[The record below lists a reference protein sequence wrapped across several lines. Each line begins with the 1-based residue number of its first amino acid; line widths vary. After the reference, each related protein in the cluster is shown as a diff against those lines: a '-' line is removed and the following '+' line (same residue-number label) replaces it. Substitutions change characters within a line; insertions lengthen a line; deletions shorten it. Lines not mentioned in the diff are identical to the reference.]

1 MQKQLTKQALV
12 SLWASL
18 LATAAISQERGAPLA
33 TVPEYSDEPSGWVRI
48 EVAIFADSDAAAL
61 TAETWEHAPTL
72 GYPESRRWLTR
83 YEEIKA
89 LMDEWG
95 ESAVTVNAD
104 GSIEV
109 VPEPVLEPMIEATQE
124 VSEPVID
131 GELAGEY
138 LEETMGGTPLEVRD
152 DAGIVADSIL
162 SIEEPETLTGAD
174 TSAAFEIDGPDLSE
188 FTEPMSEDALDLRNN
203 PDVVQNGASAAP
215 KSGGTQVSMEELLTE
230 VDTEDSNADRAIVE
244 EIVADDATVE
254 VSTEGLDDN
263 VDTAAIDAVDIF
275 NTGDLTDTSAQFGN
289 MTGGFP
295 DNSSIPGSDINW
307 LDGYASDEENADDT
321 DTIAP
326 DEAPPALPT
335 PYQALAVEML
345 KQGLDK
351 LQQQAERA
359 PVIAAA
365 WLQAPGDKGA
375 PIVLDA
381 WQQASDFPVVQGT
394 LTFARDDEASV
405 TVDLWLNTI
414 GDYLPPRFEAIEI
427 PSAPKRVLV
436 IETPPTE
443 RQPLQ
448 EAELPEFID
457 LRTGLNTDGSAST
470 VDESD
475 ATIEPAEQASSP
487 YRHAIAVSEQR
498 DIREGYVR
506 YIDHPTLQV
515 VATWRELSFKE
526 VYELGESQRIR
537 RDIDSLTRTLTAAP
551 KTTGPGPE
559 GPPSQTASEPTDTTA
574 P

>member
-12 SLWASL
+12 SLLASL
-18 LATAAISQERGAPLA
+18 LATAAISQERAAALA

-48 EVAIFADSDAAAL
+48 EVAIFADSNAATL
-61 TAETWEHAPTL
+61 NAETWEHAPTL
-72 GYPESRRWLTR
+72 RYPESRRWLTR
-83 YEEIKA
+83 YDEIKA

-104 GSIEV
+104 GSIDV
-109 VPEPVLEPMIEATQE
+109 VPEPVI
-124 VSEPVID
+124 EPVIAAVQENSEPPID
-131 GELAGEY
+131 SALEGES
-138 LEETMGGTPLEVRD
+138 LEVAMGDAPLQVSD
-152 DAGIVADSIL
+152 DAGITVDSPLGID
-162 SIEEPETLTGAD
+162 EPETLTDGD
-174 TSAAFEIDGPDLSE
+174 TSPSAEIDGSDLAQLV
-188 FTEPMSEDALDLRNN
+188 EPLPEDALELSNN
-203 PDVVQNGASAAP
+203 PDDDPNSAPAAP
-215 KSGGTQVSMEELLTE
+215 IAGGTQVSMEELLTE
-230 VDTEDSNADRAIVE
+230 VDTDSIADSALAE
-244 EIVADDATVE
+244 ESVADDATVA

-275 NTGDLTDTSAQFGN
+275 NTGDMTDASAQFGS

-307 LDGYASDEENADDT
+307 LDGYAIDEENAEDT

-326 DEAPPALPT
+326 EEAPPALPT

-351 LQQQAERA
+351 LQQQADRA
-359 PVIAAA
+359 PVTAVA
-365 WLQAPGDKGA
+365 WLQGPGDDGT

-381 WQQASDFPVVQGT
+381 WQEASDFPIVQGT
-394 LTFARDDEASV
+394 LTFARDDEAFV
-405 TVDLWLNTI
+405 AVDLWLNTS
-414 GDYLPPRFEAIEI
+414 GDYLPPRFEAIET

-443 RQPLQ
+443 QEPAL
-448 EAELPEFID
+448 EAEAPQFID
-457 LRTGLNTDGSAST
+457 LRTGLNTDGSVSK
-470 VDESD
+470 VDESG
-475 ATIEPAEQASSP
+475 ATSESAEQTSSP

-551 KTTGPGPE
+551 NTTGLTPE
-559 GPPSQTASEPTDTTA
+559 GPRPQTAPESMDSSA

>member
-1 MQKQLTKQALV
+1 MQKQLTKQALL
-12 SLWASL
+12 SLLASL
-18 LATAAISQERGAPLA
+18 LATAAISQERGEALA

-48 EVAIFADSDAAAL
+48 EVAIFADSNATTL
-61 TAETWEHAPTL
+61 NAETWEHAPTL
-72 GYPESRRWLTR
+72 RYPDSRRWLTR
-83 YEEIKA
+83 YDEIKA

-104 GSIEV
+104 GSIDV
-109 VPEPVLEPMIEATQE
+109 VPEPIIEPVIEAAQE
-124 VSEPVID
+124 TSEPLID
-131 GELAGEY
+131 GELEGESM
-138 LEETMGGTPLEVRD
+138 ETTMGNASLQVSD
-152 DAGIVADSIL
+152 DSGINVDSLLGID
-162 SIEEPETLTGAD
+162 EAETLTDGD
-174 TSAAFEIDGPDLSE
+174 TSPLAEIDGSDLAQLV
-188 FTEPMSEDALDLRNN
+188 EPLPENAIELSNN
-203 PDVVQNGASAAP
+203 PDDDPNSAPAAP
-215 KSGGTQVSMEELLTE
+215 IAGGTQVSMEELLTE
-230 VDTEDSNADRAIVE
+230 VDTDSIADSALAE
-244 EIVADDATVE
+244 ESVADDATVA

-275 NTGDLTDTSAQFGN
+275 NTGDMTDASAQFGS

-307 LDGYASDEENADDT
+307 LDGYAIDEENAEDT

-326 DEAPPALPT
+326 EEAPPALPT

-351 LQQQAERA
+351 LQQQADRA
-359 PVIAAA
+359 PVTAVA
-365 WLQAPGDKGA
+365 WLQGPGDDGT

-381 WQQASDFPVVQGT
+381 WQEASDFPIVQGT
-394 LTFARDDEASV
+394 LTFARDDEAFV
-405 TVDLWLNTI
+405 AVDLWLNTS
-414 GDYLPPRFEAIEI
+414 GDYLPPRFEAIET

-443 RQPLQ
+443 Q
-448 EAELPEFID
+448 EPALEADVPEFID
-457 LRTGLNTDGSAST
+457 LRTGLNTDGSASKM
-470 VDESD
+470 DESD
-475 ATIEPAEQASSP
+475 TTTESAEQTSSP

-537 RDIDSLTRTLTAAP
+537 RDIDNLTRTLTAAP
-551 KTTGPGPE
+551 N
-559 GPPSQTASEPTDTTA
+559 TTA
-574 P
+574 PKPEDPRFQAVPEATDTIAP

>member
-1 MQKQLTKQALV
+1 MQKQLTKQALL
-12 SLWASL
+12 SLLASL
-18 LATAAISQERGAPLA
+18 LATAAISQERGEALA

-48 EVAIFADSDAAAL
+48 EVAIFADSNAATL
-61 TAETWEHAPTL
+61 NAETWEHAPTL
-72 GYPESRRWLTR
+72 RYPESRRWLTR
-83 YEEIKA
+83 YDEIKA

-104 GSIEV
+104 GSIDV
-109 VPEPVLEPMIEATQE
+109 VPEPVIEPVIEVAQETSEPM
-124 VSEPVID
+124 ID
-131 GELAGEY
+131 GELEGES
-138 LEETMGGTPLEVRD
+138 LEATMGDAYLQVSD
-152 DAGIVADSIL
+152 DAGITVDSLLGID
-162 SIEEPETLTGAD
+162 EAETLTDGD
-174 TSAAFEIDGPDLSE
+174 TSPSAEIDGSDLAQLV
-188 FTEPMSEDALDLRNN
+188 EPLPEDALELSNN
-203 PDVVQNGASAAP
+203 PDDDPNSAPAAP
-215 KSGGTQVSMEELLTE
+215 IAGGTQVSMEELLTE
-230 VDTEDSNADRAIVE
+230 VDTDSIADSALAE
-244 EIVADDATVE
+244 ESVADDATVA
-254 VSTEGLDDN
+254 VSREGLDDN

-275 NTGDLTDTSAQFGN
+275 NTGDMTDASAQFGS

-307 LDGYASDEENADDT
+307 LDGYAIDEENAEDT

-326 DEAPPALPT
+326 EEAPPALPT

-345 KQGLDK
+345 KQGLNK
-351 LQQQAERA
+351 LQQQADRA
-359 PVIAAA
+359 PITAVA
-365 WLQAPGDKGA
+365 WLQAPGDDGT

-381 WQQASDFPVVQGT
+381 WQEATDFPVVQGT

-405 TVDLWLNTI
+405 MVDLWLNTN
-414 GDYLPPRFEAIEI
+414 GDYLPPRFEAIKT

-436 IETPPTE
+436 IETPPME
-443 RQPLQ
+443 QEPAQ
-448 EAELPEFID
+448 EAEVPQFID
-457 LRTGLNTDGSAST
+457 LRTDLNTDGSVSK
-470 VDESD
+470 VDESG
-475 ATIEPAEQASSP
+475 ATSESAEQTSSP

-551 KTTGPGPE
+551 NTTGLTPG
-559 GPPSQTASEPTDTTA
+559 GPRPQTAPDSMDSSA

>member
-1 MQKQLTKQALV
+1 MQKQLTKQALL
-12 SLWASL
+12 SLLASL
-18 LATAAISQERGAPLA
+18 LATAAISQERGEALA

-48 EVAIFADSDAAAL
+48 EVAIFADSNATTL
-61 TAETWEHAPTL
+61 NAETWEHAPTL
-72 GYPESRRWLTR
+72 RYPESRRWLTR
-83 YEEIKA
+83 YDEIKA

-104 GSIEV
+104 GSIDV
-109 VPEPVLEPMIEATQE
+109 VPEPII
-124 VSEPVID
+124 EPVIEAAQETSEPLID
-131 GELAGEY
+131 SE
-138 LEETMGGTPLEVRD
+138 LEEESLEVAMGDAPLQGSD
-152 DAGIVADSIL
+152 DAGITVDSPLGID
-162 SIEEPETLTGAD
+162 EPETLTGRD
-174 TSAAFEIDGPDLSE
+174 TRPPAEIDGSDLAQLA
-188 FTEPMSEDALDLRNN
+188 EPLPQDALELRIN
-203 PDVVQNGASAAP
+203 PDEDPNGASAAP
-215 KSGGTQVSMEELLTE
+215 TAGGTQVSMEDLLAE
-230 VDTEDSNADRAIVE
+230 VDTDSNADSALSE
-244 EIVADDATVE
+244 EIVADDATVA

-263 VDTAAIDAVDIF
+263 VDTVAIDAVDIF
-275 NTGDLTDTSAQFGN
+275 NTGDLTDASAQFGS
-289 MTGGFP
+289 MAGGFP

-307 LDGYASDEENADDT
+307 LDGYAIDEENAEDT

-326 DEAPPALPT
+326 EEAPPALPT

-351 LQQQAERA
+351 LQQQADRA
-359 PVIAAA
+359 PVTAVA
-365 WLQAPGDKGA
+365 WLQGPGDDGT

-381 WQQASDFPVVQGT
+381 WQEASDFPIVQGT
-394 LTFARDDEASV
+394 LTFARDDEAFV
-405 TVDLWLNTI
+405 AVDLWLNTS
-414 GDYLPPRFEAIEI
+414 GDYLPPRFEPIET

-443 RQPLQ
+443 Q
-448 EAELPEFID
+448 EPALEADVPEFID
-457 LRTGLNTDGSAST
+457 LRTGLNTDGSASKM
-470 VDESD
+470 DESG
-475 ATIEPAEQASSP
+475 ATSESAEQTSSP

-551 KTTGPGPE
+551 NTTAPKPE
-559 GPPSQTASEPTDTTA
+559 GPRFQAVPEATDTIA

>member
-1 MQKQLTKQALV
+1 MQKQLTKQALI
-12 SLWASL
+12 SLLASL
-18 LATAAISQERGAPLA
+18 LATAAISQERGEALA

-48 EVAIFADSDAAAL
+48 EVAIFADSNAATL
-61 TAETWEHAPTL
+61 NAETWEHAPTL
-72 GYPESRRWLTR
+72 RYPESRRWLTR
-83 YEEIKA
+83 YDEIKA

-104 GSIEV
+104 GSIDV
-109 VPEPVLEPMIEATQE
+109 VPEPVI
-124 VSEPVID
+124 EPVIEAAQENSEPPID
-131 GELAGEY
+131 SELEGES
-138 LEETMGGTPLEVRD
+138 LEATMGDASLQVSD
-152 DAGIVADSIL
+152 DAGITVDSLLGID
-162 SIEEPETLTGAD
+162 EPETLTDGD
-174 TSAAFEIDGPDLSE
+174 TSPSAEIDGSDLAQLV
-188 FTEPMSEDALDLRNN
+188 EPLPEDALELSNN
-203 PDVVQNGASAAP
+203 PDDDPNSAPAAP
-215 KSGGTQVSMEELLTE
+215 IAGGTQVSMEELLTE
-230 VDTEDSNADRAIVE
+230 VDTDSIADSALAE
-244 EIVADDATVE
+244 ESVADDATVA

-275 NTGDLTDTSAQFGN
+275 NTGDMTDASAQFGS

-307 LDGYASDEENADDT
+307 LDGYAIDEENAEDT

-326 DEAPPALPT
+326 EEAPPALPT

-351 LQQQAERA
+351 LQQQADRA
-359 PVIAAA
+359 PVTAVA
-365 WLQAPGDKGA
+365 WLQAPGDDGT

-381 WQQASDFPVVQGT
+381 WQEASDFPVVQGT
-394 LTFARDDEASV
+394 LTFARDDEAFV
-405 TVDLWLNTI
+405 AVDLWLNTS
-414 GDYLPPRFEAIEI
+414 GDYLPPRFEAIET

-436 IETPPTE
+436 IETPPME
-443 RQPLQ
+443 QEPAQ
-448 EAELPEFID
+448 EAEGPQFID
-457 LRTGLNTDGSAST
+457 LRTGLNTDGSVSK
-470 VDESD
+470 VDESG
-475 ATIEPAEQASSP
+475 ATSESAEQTSSP

-551 KTTGPGPE
+551 NTTGLTPE
-559 GPPSQTASEPTDTTA
+559 GPRPQTAPESMDSSA